1 MNFSRH
7 LSNLLY
13 RVIHQTNLE
22 ARGETWTWSQGNSGI
37 KKWTLECHWNTMINI
52 KHSIMPLMA
61 ECNAS
66 SCCCVL
72 DSLRNGVFYVFFL
85 LLFGLWRRTLSFW
98 RHVVLVWRALKT
110 LNRSLWTLT
119 GQCEYNSYAS
129 LNYISSIR
137 RWTELDRLS
146 RRNSLFSITIGQNG
160 YKLWMSTL
168 SHLKQLN
175 CPDTNIS
182 CRASLSLV

>member
-7 LSNLLY
+7 LSNSLY

-22 ARGETWTWSQGNSGI
+22 ARGEIWTWPQGNSGI

-85 LLFGLWRRTLSFW
+85 LLFGLWRPTLSFW

-119 GQCEYNSYAS
+119 GQRDFKAKLSAKS
-129 LNYISSIR
+129 LLWKSVFIHIETGTNYHNKNFALRLALKERLKGTRKWPIKFLRFAGELSS
-137 RWTELDRLS
+137 TT
-146 RRNSLFSITIGQNG
+146 F
-160 YKLWMSTL
+160 
-168 SHLKQLN
+168 H
-175 CPDTNIS
+175 
-182 CRASLSLV
+182 